1 MANSAFVSN
10 TKNKIMSELQSN
22 ELFLNV
28 LDTTEEEREDL
39 VYNRIFPFLYI
50 PKTIETVTSYVC
62 VDCSIN
68 TTYTNSRYAFA
79 TIIIDVIV
87 HQDHMQLDMAGVSE
101 TRADY
106 LCEIIDK
113 MLNGRDDFGVGELV
127 LLKNTPDSVASTGLR
142 YRRLIFETKDLNNGL
157 CDR

>member
-1 MANSAFVSN
+1 MANSTFVSN
-10 TKNKIMSELQSN
+10 TKNKILSELQN
-22 ELFLNV
+22 DELFLNV

-39 VYNRIFPFLYI
+39 VYKRIFPFLYI
-50 PKTIETVTSYVC
+50 PYTIENVTSFVC

-79 TIIIDVIV
+79 TIIVDVIV
-87 HQDHMQLDMAGVSE
+87 HQEHMQLDMAGISK

-113 MLNGRDDFGVGELV
+113 KLNGRKDFGVGELV
-127 LLKNTPDSVASTGLR
+127 LLKNTPDSIASTGFR
-142 YRRLIFETKDLNNGL
+142 VRRLIFETKDLNNGI
-157 CDR
+157 C